1 MIICPSD
8 PIEAPQH
15 YTVYLFPFGEGVHGI
30 FVSAEAAKN
39 GTYQTFPLSAWWRNG
54 LFYFTF
60 VPSDTG
66 T

>member
-15 YTVYLFPFGEGVHGI
+15 YTVYPFPFGEGVHGI

-39 GTYQTFPLSAWWRNG
+39 GTYQTFP
-54 LFYFTF
+54 
-60 VPSDTG
+60 
-66 T
+66 